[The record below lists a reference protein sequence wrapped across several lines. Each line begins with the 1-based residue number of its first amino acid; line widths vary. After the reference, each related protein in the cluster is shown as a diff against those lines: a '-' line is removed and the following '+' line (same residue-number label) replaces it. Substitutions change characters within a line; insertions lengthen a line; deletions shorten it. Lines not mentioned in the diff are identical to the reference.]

1 MIGCLSSANDANV
14 SIPFGV
20 RYHQETVLLGD
31 TDGNLAI
38 FVSRMFFVKKRDQL
52 RIGKNS
58 PGLLKANAMFLPV
71 GFRLIWIPFKW

>member
-38 FVSRMFFVKKRDQL
+38 FVSRMFFVEKRD
-52 RIGKNS
+52 
-58 PGLLKANAMFLPV
+58 
-71 GFRLIWIPFKW
+71 